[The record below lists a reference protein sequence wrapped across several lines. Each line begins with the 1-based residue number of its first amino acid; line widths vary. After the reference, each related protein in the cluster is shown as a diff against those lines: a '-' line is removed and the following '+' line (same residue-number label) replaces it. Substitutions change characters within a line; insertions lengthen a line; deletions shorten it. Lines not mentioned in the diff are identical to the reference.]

1 MLLFFQCGTSGS
13 LEMLRVIRHEV
24 GQFFVFCMTPPGLD
38 GVQFR
43 GVGWQPLEINVL
55 DSRFCNSFGRRTVN
69 RTTIPADDQGTLIV
83 LAKLRDKGH
92 NLVGANVVLVN
103 LKRRTDVSPRGR
115 ESDGSDDAQTV
126 IPVPGTLH
134 GCFATR
140 CPGSAVHRLQPKPGF
155 IDKNNACAS
164 PLYFFLMRG
173 QSCFR
178 HRATA
183 SGSCSRATCLGF
195 CGLKP
200 SSCRIRPKWSG
211 WYFTPNRL
219 RTSLA
224 TRAQV
229 HKSVLNP
236 AANGPASS
244 NGISCCF
251 CFSDS
256 LVDRGGCGLAAKAST
271 PPAFQADFQRFTLER
286 LAPSKRAMV
295 RRGFRSWKY
304 PAARKRRASSSNAL
318 PGGLMYHG
326 TVLAPGRVH
335 FTRRDQ

>member
-1 MLLFFQCGTSGS
+1 MLVRFQCGTSGS
-13 LEMLRVIRHEV
+13 LEVTRVIRHEV
-24 GQFFVFCMTPPGLD
+24 GQLAVFRMAPPCFD
-38 GVQFR
+38 RVQFR
-43 GVGWQPLEINVL
+43 GVGWQPLEIDTL
-55 DSRFCNSFGRRTVN
+55 DSRCCDSPGSRTVD
-69 RTTIPADDQGTLIV
+69 RPTIEADDQRTLIV
-83 LAKLRDKGH
+83 FAKLCDKGD
-92 NLVGANVVLVN
+92 NLVGANVVVVN

-115 ESDGSDDAQTV
+115 ECDGSDDAQAV
-126 IPVPGTLH
+126 VPVPGALH
-134 GCFATR
+134 GRFATR
-140 CPGSAVHRLQPKPGF
+140 RPGSAVHRLQPKSSF

-164 PLYFFLMRG
+164 PLCFFLMRG

-178 HRATA
+178 HRAMA

-200 SSCRIRPKWSG
+200 RSCRIRPRWSG
-211 WYFTPNRL
+211 WCFTPKRL

-236 AANGPASS
+236 AASGPACS

-271 PPAFQADFQRFTLER
+271 PPAFQSDFQRFTLEW

-304 PAARKRRASSSNAL
+304 SAARKRRASSSNAL
-318 PGGLMYHG
+318 PGGLMQHS
-326 TVLAPGRVH
+326 TVLAPDRVH
-335 FTRRDQ
+335 FKRRDQ